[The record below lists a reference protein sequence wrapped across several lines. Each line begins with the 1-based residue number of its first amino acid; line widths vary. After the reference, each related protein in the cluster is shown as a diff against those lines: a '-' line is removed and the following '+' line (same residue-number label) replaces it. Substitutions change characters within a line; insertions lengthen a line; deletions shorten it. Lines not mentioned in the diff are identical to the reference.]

1 MELLYTPFV
10 TQTEKLYNTKR
21 IYMQKKMDIHNDI
34 KLCKDDPVVYI
45 IIYLDL
51 IINQMMLYYI

>member
-51 IINQMMLYYI
+51 IIN